1 LATLAHDDVM
11 DAGVMRRRRPTLA
24 ANWGNEISVLLGDCL
39 FAQAMRLATAFS
51 TLEICRAI
59 ATARHTVCTGEIL
72 QTLQRGNAELSRAEY
87 FRILNMKTGTLFA
100 LSCDLGAGLAGAKGA
115 KRAALRQFG
124 MALGTAY
131 QVYDDCLDLFGSEAA
146 AGKSLGTDLAN
157 GKLTL
162 PVLVALERATA
173 AEQATLKQ
181 FVQTWDRSALV
192 HVQELLG
199 KYEALAE
206 SRRAIHQY
214 LSAARECLTAL
225 PETESVV
232 ALIGLTDFLAQQT
245 DALGAGRT

>member
-1 LATLAHDDVM
+1 
-11 DAGVMRRRRPTLA
+11 
-24 ANWGNEISVLLGDCL
+24 
-39 FAQAMRLATAFS
+39 
-51 TLEICRAI
+51 
-59 ATARHTVCTGEIL
+59 
-72 QTLQRGNAELSRAEY
+72 
-87 FRILNMKTGTLFA
+87 
-100 LSCDLGAGLAGAKGA
+100 
-115 KRAALRQFG
+115 